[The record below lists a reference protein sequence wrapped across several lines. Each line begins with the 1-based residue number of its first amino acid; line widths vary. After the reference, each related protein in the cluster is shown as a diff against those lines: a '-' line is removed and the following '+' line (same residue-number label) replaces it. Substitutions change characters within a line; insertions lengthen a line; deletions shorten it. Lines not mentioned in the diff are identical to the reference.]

1 MPSLSPVLP
10 AQELE
15 VSFEEITPTDGG
27 GAAKTEFFPGEKIGA
42 RVQLRVLRATGNPFV
57 VRLRISG
64 DGWRE
69 MLTSEPVLGP
79 GVHWIVFSE
88 TEQGDDLRVPPAAGE
103 GKVSLLMDALSTQ
116 DTVGLQGRR
125 HRFLEIRCPAG
136 LPAEGMYR
144 FTVGGYPQDM
154 ALTNDGRYL
163 YVTSR
168 GAPKVTVIDVETKE
182 VVPTEL
188 EDSEAIVMPAGVAA
202 HPSEPVMYIADS
214 GLRVLHVV
222 NAVTHVLRESIPSL
236 PNLARGADRE
246 SVAKR
251 GLRNRFRFPNALRR

>member
-1 MPSLSPVLP
+1 M
-10 AQELE
+10 
-15 VSFEEITPTDGG
+15 
-27 GAAKTEFFPGEKIGA
+27 
-42 RVQLRVLRATGNPFV
+42 RVRLRVLQATGNPFV

-88 TEQGDDLRVPPAAGE
+88 TEQEDDLRVPPTAGE

-125 HRFLEIRCPAG
+125 HRYLEIRCPAG
-136 LPAEGMYR
+136 LPAGGMDR

-154 ALTNDGRYL
+154 ALTADGRYL

-188 EDSEAIVMPAGVAA
+188 EDSEAIVMPTGVAA

-222 NAVTHVLRESIPSL
+222 NAETHVLQESIPVSL
-236 PNLARGADRE
+236 TSPGELTVNP
-246 SVAKR
+246 
-251 GLRNRFRFPNALRR
+251 LRNEAYVIDSVSPMLSVVDLASHGVRDLFLFNLFRVHRLGCSPSK